1 MERSDAELVRAC
13 VEGDQHAW
21 EQLVQRYQR
30 LVYSIP
36 RRAGLDEEAS
46 ADVFQRVF
54 TSLVE
59 HLDGLEQPQ
68 RVSAWLV
75 TAAKREA
82 CRASRRNGTSRSAQ
96 APEEHPADL
105 ADPDLLAED
114 ELVRLEEHAVLR
126 QAVDRLEDRCRQLVY
141 LMFYADEPL
150 SYGEVAERMG
160 MAEGSVGPIRGRC
173 LERLRRLMAATRVPA
188 AIG

>member
-59 HLDGLEQPQ
+59 HLD
-68 RVSAWLV
+68 
-75 TAAKREA
+75 
-82 CRASRRNGTSRSAQ
+82 
-96 APEEHPADL
+96 
-105 ADPDLLAED
+105 
-114 ELVRLEEHAVLR
+114 
-126 QAVDRLEDRCRQLVY
+126 
-141 LMFYADEPL
+141 
-150 SYGEVAERMG
+150 
-160 MAEGSVGPIRGRC
+160 
-173 LERLRRLMAATRVPA
+173 
-188 AIG
+188 